1 MRQFLCS
8 IQGTIQVETTHLARP
23 LRMHDDSIM
32 TTLLTLQ
39 IPPDRIY
46 RINLCRIF
54 LQVECLSEIC
64 NTLGTE
70 VLQEVWNGQ
79 RPKESKS
86 ALLWPN
92 QHRPHEKLWAE
103 WRTVIKD
110 AFLAPRIVRANKA
123 RAVLS
128 LQTRLGPWIGHRHQT
143 QRKWSHYVSACH
155 KTIYVT
161 RPTNYHCHQRIPT
174 LFRRCRYEIEHYTS
188 LSTLDNIRIVTPIT
202 CVNNPRSINIPHI
215 PPQEFTPD
223 DHDPT
228 QARSTPTTLTER
240 IQRLESWQ
248 SPLLQHLM
256 FQQPESS
263 MHQAISNN
271 SATIIE
277 LASDGGARD
286 DLGSFGWNI
295 AIEQTTIWKNKGPT
309 FGLLPGSFRAESYGM
324 LSAFLFLKT
333 YFQHYGTNASDQTI
347 LKFYCDS
354 ESLIKRIESKRDQS
368 WTNPTSCL
376 ASDYDL
382 ESGIIKFIDEL
393 PITIRFIHVKSHQ
406 DKDTAVHLL
415 PWEAQMNVTADHL
428 ATDYLENYA
437 DPSKII
443 PFIKPVQANLTIQGA
458 TITRRFANRLR
469 LAASSPDLHN
479 RMITR
484 NNWSA
489 QIFKSMH
496 WDAPGKA
503 LMTLEHS
510 TQIFLTKFVHE
521 HLPTRKHMKKI
532 GETDSDKCPSCL
544 HTTETAWHMLN
555 CENREEWRG
564 KLHQTLHDTLHIN
577 KTQPDLQIILLQ
589 GVKEAIR
596 DPNF

>member
-1 MRQFLCS
+1 MPS
-8 IQGTIQVETTHLARP
+8 
-23 LRMHDDSIM
+23 
-32 TTLLTLQ
+32 
-39 IPPDRIY
+39 
-46 RINLCRIF
+46 
-54 LQVECLSEIC
+54 
-64 NTLGTE
+64 
-70 VLQEVWNGQ
+70 
-79 RPKESKS
+79 
-86 ALLWPN
+86 
-92 QHRPHEKLWAE
+92 
-103 WRTVIKD
+103 
-110 AFLAPRIVRANKA
+110 
-123 RAVLS
+123 
-128 LQTRLGPWIGHRHQT
+128 
-143 QRKWSHYVSACH
+143 
-155 KTIYVT
+155 
-161 RPTNYHCHQRIPT
+161 
-174 LFRRCRYEIEHYTS
+174 
-188 LSTLDNIRIVTPIT
+188 
-202 CVNNPRSINIPHI
+202 
-215 PPQEFTPD
+215 QEFTPD
-223 DHDPT
+223 DHAPT
-228 QARSTPTTLTER
+228 QNRASPTNLIER

-248 SPLLQHLM
+248 APLLQHITN
-256 FQQPESS
+256 QQPEPR

-324 LSAFLFLKT
+324 LSAFLFLQT
-333 YFQHYGTNASDQTI
+333 YFQHYNTNVSDQTI

-354 ESLIKRIESKRDQS
+354 ESLIKRIESKRNQS

-382 ESGIIKFIDEL
+382 ESGIIQLITEL
-393 PITIRFIHVKSHQ
+393 PITTRFIHVKSHQ
-406 DKDTAVHLL
+406 DKDTEVHLL

-437 DPSKII
+437 DPSKIV
-443 PFIKPVQANLTIQGA
+443 PFIKPAQANLTIQGA
-458 TITRRFANRLR
+458 TVTRRFANKLR
-469 LAASSPDLHN
+469 MAASSPDLQN

-484 NNWSA
+484 NNWST
-489 QIFKSMH
+489 QIFKSIH

-544 HTTETAWHMLN
+544 HTQETAWHMLK

-564 KLHQTLHDTLHIN
+564 KLQQTLRNTLHIN

-589 GVKEAIR
+589 GVKEAIK
-596 DPNF
+596 DPNYQMNTTNREPRFQLLIQAQNLIGWNHLIKGRLSHHWIQCQQAHIYLDPDTDSTKQSGEIWLKRVLNCIWTALWNLWLLRNDDMHGRDRPEREKRRIEKLAPRVTALYEKADTLLAADRDIFAIPLTTRLTFPSGELQAWIKLVTPTVKRATRDAEESLRRTNHTLLPHLQSRPDPLTRNEHVNELRPVPRMTPGSKT